1 MSQARANC
9 GSHELRP
16 RLKQA
21 VEAVD
26 VLPTREPSQF
36 ARPERRPQEA
46 RELSIAGPHRRRPRP
61 KTQENQEA
69 PSSGKHKPPR
79 DKKGMVVNAKTKRGG
94 YLSQTSAGKIP
105 AKKLVATEAIGS
117 PRAALLD
124 KDPGFQGYEPDV
136 AQTHQPKQSRA
147 RESYLVG
154 KSGTSGNG
162 LGFGFV
168 WSLPLPGETVSQ
180 RERLLAQDE
189 PGLRRLGQGRGLG
202 VTQSPRSST
211 QTLLTHLK
219 ENSSA

>member
-1 MSQARANC
+1 M
-9 GSHELRP
+9 RP

-61 KTQENQEA
+61 KTQENQGA
-69 PSSGKHKPPR
+69 PSRGKHKPPR

-168 WSLPLPGETVSQ
+168 WSLPLPGGNG
-180 RERLLAQDE
+180 LA
-189 PGLRRLGQGRGLG
+189 
-202 VTQSPRSST
+202 
-211 QTLLTHLK
+211 
-219 ENSSA
+219 A